1 MGVKLYICSKFQITA
16 WDLSFFFADENIF
29 FDRKKLSVIY
39 QKEIME
45 FFFSSVFLKPAIFF
59 EQFL

>member
-1 MGVKLYICSKFQITA
+1 MK
-16 WDLSFFFADENIF
+16 IF

-39 QKEIME
+39 KKNGIV
-45 FFFSSVFLKPAIFF
+45 FFCVILKPAVFF